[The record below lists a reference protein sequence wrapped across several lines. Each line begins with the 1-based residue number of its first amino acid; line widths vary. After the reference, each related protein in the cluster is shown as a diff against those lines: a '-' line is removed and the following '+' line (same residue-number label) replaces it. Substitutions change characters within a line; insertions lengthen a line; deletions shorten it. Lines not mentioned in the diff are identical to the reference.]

1 MKYFAV
7 FLPMKDEEKSRQHR
21 PAHLEFLAQK
31 REAKHAVMFGRF
43 VDGAGGLVIYQGES
57 LEQVESWV
65 KEDPYIVSGARD
77 YDIHEWEIA
86 AMDIHK

>member
-7 FLPMKDEEKSRQHR
+7 FLPMKDEEKSRENR
-21 PAHLEFLAQK
+21 PAHLEFLARK
-31 REAKHAVMFGRF
+31 REEKKAVMFGRF
-43 VDGAGGLVIYQGES
+43 VDGTGGLVIYQGES

-65 KEDPYIVSGARD
+65 KEDPYVITGARH
-77 YDIHEWEIA
+77 YEIHEWEIA